1 MRVVPKHRGRR
12 QPILGPTATIAT
24 VIGLLVVA
32 LPTAMVL
39 FVGFLPTLVAWLV
52 DETSRRYSTRT
63 VAGLN
68 FVGVAPFVLK
78 LWSSGYNDIAGAG
91 RLITDP
97 FAIVVMFGTAAIGW
111 LMFLGFPGVVAA
123 FSTIN
128 ANRRIAQ
135 IKERQRALVEEWG
148 TAIASQERR
157 EIGHAGQG
165 PSAPAP
171 IKPSEAA

>member
-1 MRVVPKHRGRR
+1 MPKARGGR
-12 QPILGPTATIAT
+12 QSILGPTATIAT
-24 VIGLLVVA
+24 VLGLLIVA

-39 FVGFLPTLVAWLV
+39 FVGFMPTLVAWLA
-52 DETSRRYSTRT
+52 DETKRRYSTRT

-78 LWSSGYNDIAGAG
+78 LWSSGHNDISGAG

-123 FSTIN
+123 ISTIN
-128 ANRRIAQ
+128 ANRRISQ
-135 IKERQRALVEEWG
+135 LKDRQRALVEEWG
-148 TAIASQERR
+148 NAITSPERR
-157 EIGHAGQG
+157 ESGPAGQG

-171 IKPSEAA
+171 VKPSEAA